1 MLVLFLPP
9 LALIWETVIAIKKS
23 VHFSILNI
31 ENLIRNAFRSILS
44 FCVLLINE
52 KNILFKESSI
62 EHSYQVCFQLP
73 QWFQRR
79 RQHHFDTFGHL
90 GLMFLLCTSIIN
102 ILQNQPMAIPS
113 KFGSY
118 IYWSCSFFR
127 RRLKT
132 DNPLFDTFGF
142 GLLASFEFF

>member
-9 LALIWETVIAIKKS
+9 LALIWETVIAIKKICS
-23 VHFSILNI
+23 LQHTKYRKFDKECLWIY
-31 ENLIRNAFRSILS
+31 S
-44 FCVLLINE
+44 FVLCTADQR
-52 KNILFKESSI
+52 KKHILFKESSI

-79 RQHHFDTFGHL
+79 RHHFDTFGHL

-102 ILQNQPMAIPS
+102 ILQNQSMAIPS

-118 IYWSCSFFR
+118 IYWSCSFF